1 MKWTPE
7 HDAIALEMSAADASI
22 EDIATRLG
30 RTKKSVSGHLRWL
43 RLPPERQALE
53 SSRRRGGDKPLPQF
67 NQRRVA
73 QVPAD
78 FVPVSVLQERDQRN
92 ALMPR
97 SITAFIFGD
106 PIPGRSA
113 LDQRQVQ
120 R

>member
-7 HDAIALEMSAADASI
+7 HDTVAREMSAADASI
-22 EDIATRLG
+22 EDIASRLG
-30 RTKKSVSGHLRWL
+30 RTKKSVSGRLRWF
-43 RLPPERQALE
+43 RLSPARRAFEN
-53 SSRRRGGDKPLPQF
+53 SRRRGGDKPLAQI

-78 FVPVSVLQERDQRN
+78 FVPDSVLLERDQRN